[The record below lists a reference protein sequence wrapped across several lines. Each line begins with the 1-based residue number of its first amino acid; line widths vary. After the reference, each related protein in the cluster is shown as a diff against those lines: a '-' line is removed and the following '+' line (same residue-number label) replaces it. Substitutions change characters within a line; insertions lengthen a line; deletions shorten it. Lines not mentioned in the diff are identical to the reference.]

1 MTDKL
6 SDKADVSKPAA
17 HGRADLATLEY
28 PRQLHKPAPAGSPPP
43 PELLWRRVDSADEA
57 QAAVA
62 DGWFVDANDAL
73 AQAAKDAKPANHAHD
88 TPAHA
93 K

>member
-1 MTDKL
+1 M
-6 SDKADVSKPAA
+6 SDLRTEKPAPA
-17 HGRADLATLEY
+17 GKGRDDLAALEY
-28 PRQLHKPAPAGSPPP
+28 PRQLHKPAPAGSAPP
-43 PELLWRRVDSADEA
+43 PELLWRRVESADEA

-62 DGWFVDANDAL
+62 DGWFVDANEAL
-73 AQAAKDAKPANHAHD
+73 AQGAKDAKPAKDAHD